1 LTLNGPGVTI
11 VGTGVPSPPNREAS
25 MKALPA
31 SLFVALLGCGP
42 AGKHDVT
49 ARLPSGT
56 FLITA
61 EQIEKTGARTAWQ
74 VLKRNAPMLQT
85 SDDRNGRPAQL
96 GRRGRT
102 SFLLDDAPAI
112 LLDGVR
118 VPDFR
123 ALDDID
129 AQSILTI
136 YIYDG
141 IEGTTY
147 YGTNS
152 GSGVIVIRTKDGHS

>member
-1 LTLNGPGVTI
+1 
-11 VGTGVPSPPNREAS
+11 
-25 MKALPA
+25 MKALTA
-31 SLFVALLGCGP
+31 SFVVLALGCGP
-42 AGKHDVT
+42 AAQRATHSD
-49 ARLPSGT
+49 LPPGA

-61 EQIEKTGARTAWQ
+61 EQIGKSGARTAWQ
-74 VLKRNAPMLQT
+74 VLKQSAPMLQT
-85 SDDRNGRPAQL
+85 SEDRNGRPAKL

-118 VPDFR
+118 IPDFR
-123 ALDDID
+123 VLDDID
-129 AQSILTI
+129 APSISTI

-152 GSGVIVIRTKDGHS
+152 GSGVILIKTKAGEL

>member
-1 LTLNGPGVTI
+1 
-11 VGTGVPSPPNREAS
+11 
-25 MKALPA
+25 MKTLPA

-42 AGKHDVT
+42 AIEHDAT

-74 VLKRNAPMLQT
+74 VLKQSAPMLQT

-152 GSGVIVIRTKDGHS
+152 GSGVIVIRTKDGRT

>member
-1 LTLNGPGVTI
+1 
-11 VGTGVPSPPNREAS
+11 

-31 SLFVALLGCGP
+31 SLVVALVACGP
-42 AGKHDVT
+42 AVKHDV
-49 ARLPSGT
+49 ADHPPSGT

-74 VLKRNAPMLQT
+74 VLKQSAPMLQT
-85 SDDRNGRPAQL
+85 SDDRNGRPAKL

-129 AQSILTI
+129 AQSIFTI

-152 GSGVIVIRTKDGHS
+152 GSGVIVIKTKAGQS